1 MMEEDAGADGEDCN
15 SDLDVVSGEDDM
27 VDLDDSSDV

>member
-1 MMEEDAGADGEDCN
+1 MVEDDVSADAEDHD
-15 SDLDVVSGEDDM
+15 SDLDVVSGEDEM